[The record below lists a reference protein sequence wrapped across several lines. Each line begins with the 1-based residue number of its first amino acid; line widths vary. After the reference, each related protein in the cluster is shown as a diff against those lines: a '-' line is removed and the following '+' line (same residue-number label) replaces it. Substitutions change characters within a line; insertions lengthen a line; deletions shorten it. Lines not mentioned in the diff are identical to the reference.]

1 MTKTESK
8 PTIEPRTA
16 GRASR
21 NARACRQSSFSFR
34 PSFSFRHY
42 LALLALA
49 FLFTPVTVDAAE
61 KVTYETHVKP
71 ILREHCF
78 ACHNQDDATA
88 SLALDSFDGAITGGA
103 GGGVVSAGD
112 PDGSRLWKLITHQE
126 EPKMPPGDKLP
137 QANLDVIKAWITG
150 GLLKDVGSKPLER
163 KKSAI
168 AKIDADKLGK
178 PVGKPAMPEQLFHEP
193 VLWTLKPGPV
203 EALATSPWAPVAAI
217 GWQRQVSFYHTDT
230 HQLLGI
236 IPYVEG
242 VPKVVR
248 FSRDG
253 SLVLVAGGRHAA
265 AGSAALFDVKTGNRL
280 ATVGDELDIVLA
292 ADISADLSLVAIG
305 GPKKRVKVYRVADG
319 ELQYQVTKHTEW
331 ITALGFSP
339 DGKLLATAD
348 RNGGALVWQAT
359 AGHERADLRGHKG
372 TITALDWRADSAM
385 LATASEDGT
394 VKLWDPAGN
403 QIKSVTT
410 NKGGVLSVRFAQDGN
425 FVTAGRDRHVR
436 TWKPDGGSIADLGK
450 MRGLT
455 LAAAFTHD
463 GKHVL
468 ASDFSGVVR
477 VIDAP
482 TKKTIATLS
491 PNPQRLAHRMAEAEK
506 ALQSKRK
513 KVDAGEKRAQA
524 RLAALDQA
532 KAAHEA
538 HNSKLAASETDL
550 AEKRKLYDEAV
561 EFLHSTNEQTEQRLA
576 TQQAAAQAVSKAE
589 EELKAALE
597 LQANVANETTEQP
610 ESTDAAES
618 SGDSESDERSIA
630 DLRKKVDLAKA
641 NWKSAQQ
648 TADELVEKRSRAVE
662 KEQTSLK
669 TLQAAEEL
677 LAKLTDETAGLPDLA
692 KLTDQH
698 DQAKAQLDAVQSQ
711 LKQAEQL
718 KTTIAAQQ
726 LHFANAKDQLANRL
740 EARQS
745 EQQELAKQTGRLEAE
760 HRQAADHLSA
770 HSRQLA
776 EVAGQLE
783 RLQGQLAELQAAE
796 SELRESEN
804 SLAKQL
810 SDVQTTLEDS
820 QQQAGLLQQ
829 LQQDFESAEALRKKY
844 SAD

>member
-1 MTKTESK
+1 MTNPEARPNTEA
-8 PTIEPRTA
+8 RTA
-16 GRASR
+16 GRLAHHR
-21 NARACRQSSFSFR
+21 AQARACRHSSFSFR
-34 PSFSFRHY
+34 HCA
-42 LALLALA
+42 ALLALA
-49 FLFTPVTVDAAE
+49 ILFAPHTVDAAE
-61 KVTYETHVKP
+61 KVTYQTHVKP

-103 GGGVVSAGD
+103 GGEVVTAGD

-137 QANLDVIKAWITG
+137 QANLDVIRAWIAG
-150 GLLKDVGSKPLER
+150 GLLKDAGSKPLER
-163 KKSAI
+163 KQSAI

-178 PVGKPAMPEQLFHEP
+178 PVGPPAMPEQLFHEP
-193 VLWTLKPGPV
+193 VLWTPKPGPV

-305 GPKKRVKVYRVADG
+305 GPKKRVKVYRIADG
-319 ELQYQVTKHTEW
+319 ELQYEITKHTEW

-403 QIKSVTT
+403 QIKSVAT

-450 MRGLT
+450 MSGLT
-455 LAAAFTHD
+455 LAAAFTHG

-468 ASDFSGVVR
+468 ASDYSGAVSVL
-477 VIDAP
+477 DAA
-482 TKKTIATLS
+482 TKKTLATLS
-491 PNPQRLAHRMAEAEK
+491 PNPQRLAHRLAAAEK
-506 ALQSKRK
+506 ALQ
-513 KVDAGEKRAQA
+513 EKRQQVDDSEKHVLA

-538 HNSKLAASETDL
+538 HNAKLAASQSDL
-550 AEKRKLYDEAV
+550 AEKRKLYDEAA
-561 EFLHSTNEQTEQRLA
+561 EFLGSTNEQTEGQLA
-576 TQQAAAQAVSKAE
+576 TLKSAAQAMSVAE

-597 LQANVANETTEQP
+597 LQAKAATKTTEP
-610 ESTDAAES
+610 
-618 SGDSESDERSIA
+618 SESNEAVAEASDGLDEERIA

-648 TADELVEKRSRAVE
+648 TANDLVEKRDRAVKE
-662 KEQTSLK
+662 EQTKLK
-669 TLQAAEEL
+669 TLQAAEGL

-692 KLTDQH
+692 KLNQQH
-698 DQAKAQLDAVQSQ
+698 DQAIAAVDGAQAQ
-711 LKQAEQL
+711 LKQAEQT
-718 KTTIAAQQ
+718 KAMIAAQQ
-726 LHFANAKDQLANRL
+726 VHFASAKDQLAKQL
-740 EARQS
+740 ATRQS
-745 EQQELAKQTGRLEAE
+745 EQQALAKQTGRLEAE

-770 HSRQLA
+770 HSQQLA
-776 EVAGQLE
+776 EVAEQLK
-783 RLQGQLAELQAAE
+783 RLQAQLAELQSAE
-796 SELRESEN
+796 SKLQETEE
-804 SLAKQL
+804 SLANQM
-810 SDVQTTLEDS
+810 SEVQTKLVES

-829 LQQDFESAEALRKKY
+829 RQQDFEAAEALRKKY
-844 SAD
+844 SGD